1 MTLKKR
7 ITNLYTIKAVLLL
20 FMPLILIIVSGEVR
34 PSISDYVYSDSI
46 AVFIM
51 LLTIASTLF
60 VNNGITQRK
69 WYNIILGASLL
80 GVALTPHLHYPF
92 LHYLF
97 AIIFFAGSVFVMIF
111 YSSKKQRIYK
121 IIAGAIVVLAMLGA
135 LLFNWY
141 SLLIAEWIGLVPIC
155 IHFIGEALE
164 KID

>member
-7 ITNLYTIKAVLLL
+7 ITNLYTIKATLLL
-20 FMPLILIIVSGEVR
+20 FMPLILIGVSGEVR
-34 PSISDYVYSDSI
+34 TSISDYVYSDSI
-46 AVFIM
+46 AIFIM

-60 VNNGITQRK
+60 VNNGVTTKK
-69 WYNIILGASLL
+69 WYNIILGLSLT

-92 LHYLF
+92 WHYLF

-121 IIAGAIVVLAMLGA
+121 VIAGIIVVLAMLGTF
-135 LLFNWY
+135 LFNWY
-141 SLLIAEWIGLVPIC
+141 SLLIAEWIGLLPIC
-155 IHFIGEALE
+155 VHFIGETLN

>member
-111 YSSKKQRIYK
+111 N
-121 IIAGAIVVLAMLGA
+121 IVFSNL
-135 LLFNWY
+135 
-141 SLLIAEWIGLVPIC
+141 
-155 IHFIGEALE
+155 
-164 KID
+164 